1 MDHAAARLYRYLG
14 PPELLAAVRPG
25 HLGRPLDSAPAVQ
38 AWAAQVGGE
47 PFTYVVDAA
56 GRLLAADR
64 RSEHVACAG
73 GRDVLSAGELSLR
86 RTATGWAV
94 AEVSNQSTGYA
105 PEPAS
110 WPAVAAALDRAGIA
124 HPDGFTAAFE
134 FRRCSA
140 CAELN
145 LVKDGDYTCCLC
157 EAALPERWHG

>member
-1 MDHAAARLYRYLG
+1 MDDVRRRYRYGG
-14 PPELLAAVRPG
+14 PPELLATVDARHRG
-25 HLGRPLDSAPAVQ
+25 QPLDSAAAVD
-38 AWAAQVGGE
+38 AWAAYAGAD
-47 PFTYVVDAA
+47 PFTYVVDAD
-56 GRLLAADR
+56 GLLLAADR

-73 GRDVLSAGELSLR
+73 GGDVLSAGEMSLR
-86 RTATGWAV
+86 RADAGWAV

-124 HPDGFTAAFE
+124 HRGGFTAAFE
-134 FRRCSA
+134 FRRCPG

-157 EAALPERWHG
+157 EAPPPA